1 MLAERTQA
9 CKGTACDGLF
19 LFTSLRPQNTDQ
31 DEGNH
36 ENKMAFE
43 AGIPFKY
50 GMSVEAKVNEL
61 WLLAPPNR
69 TAVSLSDQAAS
80 RYG

>member
-1 MLAERTQA
+1 
-9 CKGTACDGLF
+9 
-19 LFTSLRPQNTDQ
+19 
-31 DEGNH
+31 
-36 ENKMAFE
+36 MAFK

-69 TAVSLSDQAAS
+69 TAVSLSDQAVS